1 MAVPFRLQSGDG
13 APMQQSTTTC
23 GSACLT
29 VARMLIDPGFAQ
41 WIREGVRR
49 PGAGGELPQ
58 GRNETERFAA
68 HEQLVAGRTN
78 SLVGAGG
85 RLQVPWPRALGTPPW
100 GARGELEYGAADF
113 RAHFDV
119 TWFRT
124 ARRSRLESTYAAVL
138 GRVQE
143 GRPVLLYIGSAWMP
157 RHVVLLLPPTP
168 GRSVPDVYEP
178 SSGRVV
184 DLPRE
189 GFVTRRLRLA
199 GWDVPW
205 AAVWAAPA
213 ARGDGEP
220 NE

>member
-1 MAVPFRLQSGDG
+1 MAVPFRLQSGDRG
-13 APMQQSTTTC
+13 PMQQSTTTC

-29 VARMLIDPGFAQ
+29 VARMLVDPGFAQ
-41 WIREGVRR
+41 WIQEGVRR
-49 PGAGGELPQ
+49 EGMRGELPE
-58 GRNETERFAA
+58 GRDETERFAA

-100 GARGELEYGAADF
+100 GAKAELEYGAADF
-113 RAHFDV
+113 RADFDV
-119 TWFRT
+119 SWFRR

-138 GRVQE
+138 GRVRE
-143 GRPVLLYIGSAWMP
+143 GRPVLLYIGNRWLP
-157 RHVVLLLPPTP
+157 RHVVLVLPPTP

-178 SSGRVV
+178 TSGRVV

-189 GFVTRRLRLA
+189 AFVTRRLRIA

-205 AAVWAAPA
+205 AAVWPAPEEIG
-213 ARGDGEP
+213 REP
-220 NE
+220 DQ